1 MQLCIIFY
9 LGEKEEMQE
18 KEIYACTAQV
28 QSIHISN
35 KYTDHQSVSIS
46 LAKGMNQR
54 KPQCFVRD
62 TLTAQNSFL
71 QCASVE
77 DLGLWEFP
85 LLSKLPP
92 LLNLLCVGMFGYT
105 DLLQGTE
112 AIIKSINEPEVGHRF
127 CPWFY

>member
-46 LAKGMNQR
+46 LAKGTNQR

-77 DLGLWEFP
+77 DLGPWEFP
-85 LLSKLPP
+85 LL
-92 LLNLLCVGMFGYT
+92 
-105 DLLQGTE
+105 
-112 AIIKSINEPEVGHRF
+112 
-127 CPWFY
+127 

>member
-1 MQLCIIFY
+1 MSATDRVCN
-9 LGEKEEMQE
+9 
-18 KEIYACTAQV
+18 YALFFPRRERRNARKRNIDL
-28 QSIHISN
+28 QS
-35 KYTDHQSVSIS
+35 S
-46 LAKGMNQR
+46 LAKGTNQR